1 MAINAVKECPFC
13 HTMMR
18 RGPEIKLKGMI
29 VDMARD
35 MIDAVLP
42 PGSER
47 WDCPGCGYFC
57 YFKPVA

>member
-1 MAINAVKECPFC
+1 MAANNKECPFC
-13 HTMMR
+13 HTPMR
-18 RGPEIKLKGMI
+18 LGPVIRLKGMI

-47 WDCPGCGYFC
+47 WDCPFCGYFC
-57 YFKPVA
+57 YFRPVA